1 MGSPDKFGIHIL
13 PATLEIM
20 PGGGHS
26 SEVVARWTRE
36 MLERGSKAWSESGGR
51 SCGSSSSIYRVSQK
65 FILLISCAITFDQKF
80 IFT

>member
-36 MLERGSKAWSESGGR
+36 MLERAPKYGASLEEDL
-51 SCGSSSSIYRVSQK
+51 V
-65 FILLISCAITFDQKF
+65 
-80 IFT
+80 